1 VDTLYQSGQMIEEYR
16 IESNL
21 ARGKMSEV
29 YLARDTFL
37 DRPVVIKV
45 IDPNLSHQPGFKE
58 KFIREAKI
66 QARLDNPH
74 IVSLFRLLR
83 KSHHLI
89 LVMQYI
95 KGTDLNRVIQEALV
109 RKKND
114 RLEGALSYPRAIHI
128 CFQVLEG
135 IGFMHKYGILHG
147 DIKPANILIDQQG
160 RARITDFG
168 LSTKISTNQK
178 AQISQPSKGGTLAFL
193 SPEEFLGATVDIR
206 SDIYSLGATF
216 YYMLTGKL
224 PAGDIKSTTDLM
236 EFHLEGSLEITKE
249 VLETIKGIPERA
261 SQALLKSLDPN
272 QDKRYQSC
280 FEFMLALKEET
291 PQELYSEII
300 RSGFVAKEAI
310 SYRERHYLDK
320 LAEQKGL
327 TVKKADKLEQNIR
340 KELGL
345 HPLDFIN
352 EFQQAVRQTSEGS
365 ELEKIKGIYGKEGRL
380 TNDEMSSVHYTS
392 NIESRNT
399 KS

>member
-1 VDTLYQSGQMIEEYR
+1 MDTLYQNGQMLEEYR
-16 IESNL
+16 IEKNL

-29 YLARDTFL
+29 YLAQDTCL
-37 DRPVVIKV
+37 DRSVVIKV
-45 IDPNLSHQPGFKE
+45 INSDLVTQAEFKE
-58 KFIREAKI
+58 KFIREANI

-74 IVSLFRLLR
+74 IVQVFRLLR
-83 KSHHLI
+83 KSHQLI

-95 KGTDLNRVIQEALV
+95 KGTDLNKVIQEALA
-109 RKKND
+109 RQKTD
-114 RLEGALSYPRAIHI
+114 QLEGALSYPRAIHI

-147 DIKPANILIDQQG
+147 DIKPTNILIDQQG

-168 LSTKISTNQK
+168 LSTRISTKNNGQTST
-178 AQISQPSKGGTLAFL
+178 QSKGGTLAFI
-193 SPEEFLGATVDIR
+193 SPEELLGSTTDLR

-216 YYMLTGKL
+216 FYMLTGKL
-224 PAGDIKSTTDLM
+224 PTGDIKGMTELL
-236 EFHLEGSLEITKE
+236 EFHLEGSLEIPKG
-249 VLETIKGIPERA
+249 VLESINGIPERTT
-261 SQALLKSLDPN
+261 QAILKSLDPI
-272 QDKRYQSC
+272 QDNRYQSC
-280 FEFMLALKEET
+280 FEFMLALKDDT

-327 TVKKADKLEQNIR
+327 TVKEADELEQNIR

-352 EFQQAVRQTSEGS
+352 EFLQAVGQITQGS
-365 ELEKIKGIYGKEGRL
+365 ELEKIKDIYGKEGRL
-380 TNDEMSSVHYTS
+380 TNNDMEKILKNYFQAS
-392 NIESRNT
+392 
-399 KS
+399 